1 MKKINWGVIGL
12 GNIAQKFLE
21 SFSKVKNANLV
32 AIASNNKYK
41 LEENKSKFN
50 INNDFA
56 FNDYEKL
63 IMCNMVDIIYISL
76 PNSFH
81 FYWIKKCIENKKKFL
96 VEKPATLNFQE
107 AINLKSI
114 IENNNLFFAEGFMY
128 RYDPLIIKIIDLIKS
143 NEIGDLLSLESSFG
157 VNILTKKKFLLF
169 KKKRK
174 INKNSRQF
182 SKQLG
187 GGCILDLGCY
197 PTSLTILMASLI
209 KNLDYTNFEIKVLNR
224 EIGETDVDI
233 NSEAE
238 IIFENGF
245 RSNVKAS
252 FKNNLGNNTLVKGK
266 NGEINIKNTFQGI
279 KEIEVSLK
287 NKTYKINRK
296 MNKNIY
302 AIEIENI
309 SQNIL
314 EQKSTVMYPGMRIE
328 ETFIN
333 MKILESWRNDEW

>member
-21 SFSKVKNANLV
+21 SFSEVKNANLV
-32 AIASNNKYK
+32 AIASNDKFK

-50 INNDFA
+50 INNDFV

-63 IMCNMVDIIYISL
+63 IMCNKVDIVYISL

-128 RYDPLIIKIIDLIKS
+128 RYDPLIIKLIELIKS

-157 VNILTKKKFLLF
+157 VNILTKKKFLFF

-182 SKQLG
+182 NKQLG

-197 PTSLTILMASLI
+197 PTSLTILMASLM

-238 IIFENGF
+238 IIFQNGF
-245 RSNVKAS
+245 KSNVKAS
-252 FKNNLGNNTLVKGK
+252 FKHNLGNNTLVKGK
-266 NGEINIKNTFQGI
+266 NGEINIKNTFLGI
-279 KEIEVSLK
+279 KEIEVNLK
-287 NKTYKINRK
+287 NKTYKINKRI
-296 MNKNIY
+296 NKNIY

-333 MKILESWRNDEW
+333 MKILESWRNDE

>member
-21 SFSKVKNANLV
+21 SFSEVRNANLV
-32 AIASNNKYK
+32 AIASNDKHK
-41 LEENKSKFN
+41 LEEYKNKFD
-50 INNDFA
+50 INKDFV

-63 IMCNMVDIIYISL
+63 IMCSKVDIVYISL
-76 PNSFH
+76 PNCFH

-96 VEKPATLNFQE
+96 VEKPATINFQE

-114 IENNNLFFAEGFMY
+114 IQNNNLFFAEGFMY
-128 RYDPLIIKIIDLIKS
+128 RYDPLITQMIDLIKS
-143 NEIGDLLSLESSFG
+143 DEIGDLLSLESSFG
-157 VNILTKKKFLLF
+157 TNILTKKKFLFF

-182 SKQLG
+182 SMRLG

-197 PTSLTILMASLI
+197 PTSLTILIASLI

-224 EIGETDVDI
+224 EIGETGVDI
-233 NSEAE
+233 NSEAQ
-238 IIFENGF
+238 IIFQNGF
-245 RSNVKAS
+245 KSNVKAS
-252 FKNNLGNNTLVKGK
+252 FKHNLGNNTLVKGK
-266 NGEINIKNTFQGI
+266 KGEINIKNTFLGI
-279 KEIEVSLK
+279 EEIEVNLK
-287 NKTYKINRK
+287 NKTYKINRR
-296 MNKNIY
+296 MNRNIY

-314 EQKSTVMYPGMRIE
+314 EQKRAVLYPGMRIE

-333 MKILESWRNDEW
+333 MKILESWRNNEL

>member
-21 SFSKVKNANLV
+21 SFSEVKNANLV
-32 AIASNNKYK
+32 AIASKNKYK
-41 LEENKSKFN
+41 LEENKSKLN
-50 INNDFA
+50 INKDFA

-63 IMCNMVDIIYISL
+63 IMCNKVDIVYISL
-76 PNSFH
+76 PNSLH
-81 FYWIKKCIENKKKFL
+81 FFWIKKCIENKKKFL

-182 SKQLG
+182 SK
-187 GGCILDLGCY
+187 
-197 PTSLTILMASLI
+197 
-209 KNLDYTNFEIKVLNR
+209 R
-224 EIGETDVDI
+224 
-233 NSEAE
+233 
-238 IIFENGF
+238 
-245 RSNVKAS
+245 
-252 FKNNLGNNTLVKGK
+252 
-266 NGEINIKNTFQGI
+266 
-279 KEIEVSLK
+279 
-287 NKTYKINRK
+287 
-296 MNKNIY
+296 
-302 AIEIENI
+302 
-309 SQNIL
+309 
-314 EQKSTVMYPGMRIE
+314 
-328 ETFIN
+328 
-333 MKILESWRNDEW
+333 

>member
-21 SFSKVKNANLV
+21 SFSEVKNANLV
-32 AIASNNKYK
+32 AIASNDKFK
-41 LEENKSKFN
+41 LEENKNKFN
-50 INNDFA
+50 INNDFV

-63 IMCNMVDIIYISL
+63 IMCNKVDIVYISL

-128 RYDPLIIKIIDLIKS
+128 RYDPLIIKLIELIKS

-157 VNILTKKKFLLF
+157 VNILTKKNFLFF
-169 KKKRK
+169 KKKKK

-182 SKQLG
+182 NKQLG

-197 PTSLTILMASLI
+197 PTSLTILMASLM

-238 IIFENGF
+238 IIFQNGF
-245 RSNVKAS
+245 KSNVKAS
-252 FKNNLGNNTLVKGK
+252 FKHNLGNNTLVKGK
-266 NGEINIKNTFQGI
+266 NGEINIKNTFLGI
-279 KEIEVSLK
+279 KEIEVNLK
-287 NKTYKINRK
+287 NKTYKINKRI
-296 MNKNIY
+296 NKNIY

-333 MKILESWRNDEW
+333 MKILESWRNDE